1 MKSFSFL
8 IKILIVVVI
17 FGGVG
22 WFLKDGMTPT
32 AIVATASIGTAVDAV
47 PGTVEVEADLVMEL
61 RSEIGGRIVQGT
73 LRPGQ
78 SVSRGEVLIQM
89 DTEALE
95 LEIEQIRARMEII
108 AERQQIGSTLRFT
121 KMNLQE
127 DIENLE
133 KLVEEGSVPRLE
145 LDRLRRELEKVEED
159 MRLEGLQDRETL
171 SQLEINL
178 LQKERQINQATVR
191 SPMDGT
197 IERVFAFPGDL
208 IGGGAPL
215 ARIISIERRIE
226 ARISEENFR
235 GIEVGQPATVRF
247 LSYPR
252 ELFDAR
258 VQQVLSTVDQ
268 STQRYTVYLDVD
280 IDIDR
285 LLPGLSGEVSII
297 RGSRA
302 DTLLIPRRALLGNF
316 VFVIN
321 DDGIVERRQV
331 MPGFVS
337 LNQAEIL
344 ENLQEGERVITQNL
358 DRFRSGDRVRW
369 EER

>member
-1 MKSFSFL
+1 MKFVSL
-8 IKILIVVVI
+8 AVKILIVVGLI
-17 FGGVG
+17 AGVG
-22 WFLKDGMTPT
+22 IFFQQQM
-32 AIVATASIGTAVDAV
+32 IATAVVAPVVRGTAVDAV
-47 PGTVEVEADLVMEL
+47 PGTVEVEADLIMEL
-61 RSEIGGRIVQGT
+61 RSEIGGRIVEGT

-78 SVSRGEVLIQM
+78 RVSRGEVLIQM
-89 DTEALE
+89 DTEDLE
-95 LEIEQIRARMEII
+95 LEIEQIRSRMEII
-108 AERQQIGSTLRFT
+108 SERQRIGSPLRFDEMT
-121 KMNLQE
+121 LQE
-127 DIENLE
+127 DVENLE
-133 KLVEEGSVPRLE
+133 KLVEDGSVPRIE
-145 LDRLRRELEKVEED
+145 LDRKRRELEQLQER
-159 MRLEGLQDRETL
+159 MRLEGLQDREAL

-178 LQKERQINQATVR
+178 LQKERRINQATVR
-191 SPMDGT
+191 SPMDGS
-197 IERVFAFPGDL
+197 IDRVYAHPGDL

-215 ARIISIERRIE
+215 ARIISMERRVE

-258 VQQVLSTVDQ
+258 VSQVLSSVDQ

-297 RGSRA
+297 RGSRT

-316 VFVIN
+316 VFVVN
-321 DDGIVERRQV
+321 PDGIVERRQV
-331 MPGFVS
+331 MPGFLS
-337 LNQAEIL
+337 LNQAEI
-344 ENLQEGERVITQNL
+344 EQNLAEGERVITQNL
-358 DRFRSGDRVRW
+358 DRFRDGDRVRW